1 MNNQT
6 SKTQVWL
13 TERQQ
18 KFLILIEWLDSKG
31 LLDLKLTRA
40 IIDFD
45 ANGLIGNYE
54 IIQHNKLPEQ
64 IKIIFTE
71 LKNEKV

>member
-18 KFLILIEWLDSKG
+18 KFLILIEWLYSKG